1 MFSKRKRR
9 KLAWKNMKAIISKK
23 LEESVESDNNETV
36 VDSVNN
42 NI

>member
-1 MFSKRKRR
+1 
-9 KLAWKNMKAIISKK
+9 MKAIISKK